1 MIFPYVIVIN
11 SPIYQTHIINIKYSK
26 SYGLK
31 VPAHFNRYIVF
42 IFALGKQKSNSGSTS
57 KTHKLKNI
65 EETVLS
71 NLQNTAIVESV
82 RNEGALAYAA
92 ENKAVDNEEG
102 DNEPQVEV
110 KDKKTKNNEVTNKRN
125 QRMMKA
131 RAWSN

>member
-1 MIFPYVIVIN
+1 MTFPYVIVIN

-31 VPAHFNRYIVF
+31 VPAHFNRCIIF
-42 IFALGKQKSNSGSTS
+42 IFILGKQTSKRRSIS
-57 KTHKLKNI
+57 KTHKLKNR

-71 NLQNTAIVESV
+71 DIQNIAIVESV
-82 RNEGALAYAA
+82 WNKGALAHAA

-102 DNEPQVEV
+102 DNEPQVDV
-110 KDKKTKNNEVTNKRN
+110 KDKKIKNNEVTNNRN

-131 RAWSN
+131 RA

>member
-1 MIFPYVIVIN
+1 MTFPYVIVIN

-31 VPAHFNRYIVF
+31 VPAHFNRCIIF
-42 IFALGKQKSNSGSTS
+42 IFILGKQTSKRGSIS
-57 KTHKLKNI
+57 KTHKLKNR

-71 NLQNTAIVESV
+71 DIQNIAIVESV
-82 RNEGALAYAA
+82 WNKGALAHAV

-102 DNEPQVEV
+102 DNEPQVDV
-110 KDKKTKNNEVTNKRN
+110 KDKKIKNNEVTNKRN

-131 RAWSN
+131 RA